1 MRALRVTARQMR
13 YSTQRQSS
21 RKRVKEAKLTLPEEE
36 AEVMRVE
43 MDSEAVCERS
53 GSTVE

>member
-1 MRALRVTARQMR
+1 MR

-21 RKRVKEAKLTLPEEE
+21 RKQMKEAKITLPEEK
-36 AEVMRVE
+36 AEVMGVE

-53 GSTVE
+53 GSAVE